1 MVAPLDAQALSVIDA
16 GDLSVSAADKDPTK
30 MSDDQIVRILEAAP
44 LMRQLIDGVEKEAQ
58 TRLENGATIP
68 GLKLVLGKGARSWKL
83 PEAEMAEKLV
93 KMGIPKGEV
102 YEEKLVSPAKAEK
115 LKWKKRDGTEVQLT
129 PRQLATMDKE
139 YVVKTT
145 GKPTLA
151 LASDSRPAVTVN
163 AAPLFSAV
171 QPPEPP
177 VELPAWLQ

>member
-1 MVAPLDAQALSVIDA
+1 
-16 GDLSVSAADKDPTK
+16 
-30 MSDDQIVRILEAAP
+30 
-44 LMRQLIDGVEKEAQ
+44 MRQLIDGVEKEAQ

-83 PEAEMAEKLV
+83 AETEMAERLV

-115 LKWKKRDGTEVQLT
+115 LKWKKRDGTEMQLT
-129 PRQLATMDKE
+129 PRQLATMENE
-139 YVVKTT
+139 YVIKTT